1 MSTYC
6 RILIVEDEYLTR
18 QGIKGMIHWEQ
29 EGFQIVGEASN
40 GEEALARIEEL
51 KPQIV
56 LTDVVMPVMDG
67 IALTQA
73 IQERYPEIRVIVLSG
88 YSDFEYVKSIFQH
101 GAVDY
106 ILKPTLNQ
114 QELLATLCKAA
125 GQIPDFVLT
134 AGEGI
139 RSRASST
146 RRCPG
151 SPRRTPWK
159 SCARYF
165 PIRTFSWWG

>member
-73 IQERYPEIRVIVLSG
+73 IQERYPETRVIVLSG
-88 YSDFEYVKSIFQH
+88 YSDFEYVKSI
-101 GAVDY
+101 
-106 ILKPTLNQ
+106 
-114 QELLATLCKAA
+114 
-125 GQIPDFVLT
+125 
-134 AGEGI
+134 
-139 RSRASST
+139 S
-146 RRCPG
+146 
-151 SPRRTPWK
+151 
-159 SCARYF
+159 
-165 PIRTFSWWG
+165 